1 MDVET
6 GETQTEIA
14 REEVLHLSISMAA
27 FWEGTAVGEALEKNC
42 EKLEEWSEGTIDICI
57 YDGGVMG
64 SDSELIPGVQQGTLS
79 IVNSVSA
86 AQVSVV
92 PEAALLSIPCI
103 FDSYEEYNQLLQGE
117 FFDTLQTYYNKAG
130 LQLLCCFGNEYRD
143 LTTNRP
149 VYDVEDLKGMKIRT
163 LDNPFQIAFWKSFG
177 MEASYYRYND
187 LYAALQQGMYDAQEN
202 AVSAI
207 LGGRFYETQKYMIRT
222 QHVVIDNVFIMN
234 KKQYDALS
242 EDHKE
247 LLKRFFDAVT
257 EDVLQVTEEKDMIA
271 EKDLTDRY
279 GMEIIEPDQTFIAK
293 LKQGCEPAIALLR
306 EHIGSEIVDQFLEAL
321 RFFGKTP

>member
-14 REEVLHLSISMAA
+14 REEVLHLSISTAA

-103 FDSYEEYNQLLQGE
+103 FDSPVFLIVMRSITSSFRASSLILSRR
-117 FFDTLQTYYNKAG
+117 TITRRACS
-130 LQLLCCFGNEYRD
+130 CC
-143 LTTNRP
+143 
-149 VYDVEDLKGMKIRT
+149 
-163 LDNPFQIAFWKSFG
+163 
-177 MEASYYRYND
+177 
-187 LYAALQQGMYDAQEN
+187 
-202 AVSAI
+202 AVSA
-207 LGGRFYETQKYMIRT
+207 
-222 QHVVIDNVFIMN
+222 MN
-234 KKQYDALS
+234 
-242 EDHKE
+242 
-247 LLKRFFDAVT
+247 T
-257 EDVLQVTEEKDMIA
+257 GI
-271 EKDLTDRY
+271 
-279 GMEIIEPDQTFIAK
+279 
-293 LKQGCEPAIALLR
+293 
-306 EHIGSEIVDQFLEAL
+306 
-321 RFFGKTP
+321 

>member
-14 REEVLHLSISMAA
+14 REEVLHLSISTAA

-130 LQLLCCFGNEYRD
+130 LQLLCCFGNEYRN

-149 VYDVEDLKGMKIRT
+149 V
-163 LDNPFQIAFWKSFG
+163 
-177 MEASYYRYND
+177 
-187 LYAALQQGMYDAQEN
+187 
-202 AVSAI
+202 
-207 LGGRFYETQKYMIRT
+207 
-222 QHVVIDNVFIMN
+222 
-234 KKQYDALS
+234 
-242 EDHKE
+242 
-247 LLKRFFDAVT
+247 
-257 EDVLQVTEEKDMIA
+257 
-271 EKDLTDRY
+271 
-279 GMEIIEPDQTFIAK
+279 
-293 LKQGCEPAIALLR
+293 
-306 EHIGSEIVDQFLEAL
+306 
-321 RFFGKTP
+321 

>member
-14 REEVLHLSISMAA
+14 REEVLHLSISTAA

-187 LYAALQQGMYDAQEN
+187 LYAALQQGMYDA
-202 AVSAI
+202 
-207 LGGRFYETQKYMIRT
+207 
-222 QHVVIDNVFIMN
+222 
-234 KKQYDALS
+234 LS